1 MSRLMNILN
10 QSLLWK
16 VLFFS
21 LLMMNFIFISL
32 LGFILYPLFIPV
44 AERDIPDTTPPVL
57 MTEEPFYI
65 HASKESIA
73 RTINSFLDSPGN
85 EFTISLDDYVEF
97 STEIAVLGMGVNLH
111 AKFEPAV
118 VDDGNLLLKQQS
130 ISFGILQ
137 IPNEY
142 ALQYIANTIEL
153 PSWVSVHP
161 NEEIIYVDLHN
172 APINPKFSVQFEQF
186 NLLENEI
193 VLQLYVNN

>member
-1 MSRLMNILN
+1 MNILN